1 MYWQRFL
8 SIIASLFFISALNSS
23 VIAQVS
29 AVPFLLN
36 SPDSRTGAMGDAG
49 VALSPD
55 VNSMSNNPA
64 KLVFIDQSY
73 GFAISYNPWLKALVS
88 GINLGYVSSFYKL
101 SERNTLG
108 ASIRYFSLGEVRLVD
123 ADQQDLGMHRPN
135 EFAIDVSF
143 ARKYGESFSLATSL
157 RYIRSDIGAGQHISG
172 ELIKAGTAM
181 AADISA
187 YYKQETIFL
196 GTEAIVA
203 AGAYISNVG
212 TKLSYTDGTIP
223 FFLPA
228 NLKIGAATTFLY
240 GKDTELSV
248 VFDLNKLLVPS
259 VADSLNA
266 ANDTSVPKGI
276 LNSFIDAPGGF
287 KGEMREI
294 SIGTGIEYLYKR
306 QFALRGGFNSRYFA
320 LGAGFKYD
328 VLGIDLAYLMASPEK
343 SPLANSLRFTLLL
356 NFNGHKQIK

>member
-1 MYWQRFL
+1 MYLQRFPF
-8 SIIASLFFISALNSS
+8 IIAGFIFLSVLNSRVS
-23 VIAQVS
+23 AQVS

-55 VNSMSNNPA
+55 ANSLSNNPA
-64 KLVFIDQSY
+64 KLAFINQTY
-73 GFAISYNPWLKALVS
+73 GFAISYNPWLKSLVS
-88 GINLGYVSSFYKL
+88 DMNLGYVSSFYKL

-123 ADQQDLGMHRPN
+123 AYQQDLGMHRPN

-157 RYIRSDIGAGQHISG
+157 RYIRSDIGAGQYISG
-172 ELIKAGTAM
+172 NLIKAGTAM

-187 YYKQETIFL
+187 YYQQETTFL
-196 GTEAIVA
+196 GTEAVIA
-203 AGAYISNVG
+203 AGAYVSNIG
-212 TKLSYTDGTIP
+212 TKLSYTDGKIP
-223 FFLPA
+223 YFLPA
-228 NLKIGAATTFLY
+228 NLKIGAATTFFH
-240 GKDTELSV
+240 GTDTEVSV

-259 VADSLNA
+259 IADSINA
-266 ANDTSVPKGI
+266 ANDTSVPRGI
-276 LNSFIDAPGGF
+276 FNSFIDAPGGF
-287 KGEMREI
+287 KGEMKEI
-294 SIGTGIEYLYKR
+294 SIGTGVEYLYKQ
-306 QFALRGGFNSRYFA
+306 QFALRGGYNSRYFT

-328 VLGIDLAYLMASPEK
+328 ILGIDVAYLMASEEK

-356 NFNGHKQIK
+356 NFKAINK